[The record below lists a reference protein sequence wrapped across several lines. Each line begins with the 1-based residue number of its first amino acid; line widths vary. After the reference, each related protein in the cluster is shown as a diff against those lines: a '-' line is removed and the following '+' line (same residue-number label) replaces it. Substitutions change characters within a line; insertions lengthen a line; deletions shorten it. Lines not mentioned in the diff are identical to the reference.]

1 MAKKKYA
8 KDVEVKIDGK
18 DWKNALD
25 AAFKVKV
32 KNVSVDGFRKGKVPR
47 DIYERKYGKE
57 SLYVEAADRVI
68 DSAYK
73 KALDESKLV
82 PVTKPA
88 VEIKY
93 VTDEEIVFTFAFITR
108 PELKI
113 KTYKNLKIKKEEA
126 KVTKEEIEHEL
137 GHLIERYEETKVKE
151 SGDLEN
157 GNIAIID
164 FEGFKDNKPFDGGK
178 ADNYELEIG
187 SGRFIPGFE
196 EQLVGMKK
204 EEEKEIKVTFPKDYP
219 HDELKGKEA
228 TFKVKLHEIKE
239 KVKRK
244 FDKELFDD
252 LGIEGVD
259 SKEKLEEHIK
269 EDIKKAKEADLEAKY
284 EDKILEEVAKNV
296 EVDIPQE
303 MVEDEID
310 RLVDR
315 YKSELASQGMDIN
328 LYYQMTKTTEKDLRQ
343 NMENNAYK
351 DVLYRLM
358 LDDIAKQEKIE
369 INDEEASKEAEEMA
383 KKYKMKK
390 DDFVKAF
397 GGMEI
402 VKYDLQIRRT
412 MEKLKELNK

>member
-1 MAKKKYA
+1 MAKKNYA
-8 KDVEVKIDGK
+8 KDVDVKIEGK
-18 DWKNALD
+18 DWKDALD

-88 VEIKY
+88 VEIKS
-93 VTDEEIVFTFAFITR
+93 VDEKEIVFTFAFITR

-113 KTYKNLKIKKEEA
+113 KTYKNLKIKKEEI
-126 KVTKEEIEHEL
+126 KVTKEEVEHEL
-137 GHLIERYEETKVKE
+137 GHLLERFEEIKTKE
-151 SGDLEN
+151 SGELEN
-157 GNIAIID
+157 GNIAVID
-164 FEGFKDNKPFDGGK
+164 FEGFRNNKPFDGGK

-196 EQLVGMKK
+196 EQLIGMKK
-204 EEEKEIKVTFPKDYP
+204 EEEKEIEVTFPEDYP
-219 HDELKGKEA
+219 HDELKGQKA

-239 KVKRK
+239 KVKRE
-244 FDKELFDD
+244 FDKELFEDI
-252 LGIEGVD
+252 GIEGVD
-259 SKEKLEEHIK
+259 SKEKLEAHIK
-269 EDIKKAKEADLEAKY
+269 DDIKKAKEVDAEAKY
-284 EDKILEEVAKNV
+284 EDEILEAVAKNV

-315 YKSELASQGMDIN
+315 YKGELQSQGMDIN
-328 LYYQMTKTTEKDLRQ
+328 LYYQMTNTTEKELRQ

-358 LDDIAKQEKIE
+358 LDEISKQEKIE
-369 INDEEASKEAEEMA
+369 ISDDEASKEAEEMA

-402 VKYDLQIRRT
+402 VKYDLQIRKT
-412 MEKLKELNK
+412 MEKLKEYNK

>member
-8 KDVEVKIDGK
+8 KDVDVKIDGK
-18 DWKNALD
+18 EWKDALD

-73 KALDESKLV
+73 KSLDESGLV

-88 VEIKY
+88 VEIKN
-93 VTDEEIVFTFAFITR
+93 VNEDEIVFTFAFITR

-113 KTYKNLKIKKEEA
+113 KTYKNLKIKKEEV
-126 KVTKEEIEHEL
+126 KVSKEEIEHEL
-137 GHLIERYEETKVKE
+137 GHLLERFEETKIKE
-151 SGDLEN
+151 TGNLEN
-157 GNIAIID
+157 GNIAVID
-164 FEGFKDNKPFDGGK
+164 FEGFRNNKPFDGGK

-196 EQLVGMKK
+196 EQLIGMKK
-204 EEEKEIKVTFPKDYP
+204 EDEKEIEVTFPEDYP
-219 HDELKGKEA
+219 HEDLNGQKA
-228 TFKVKLHEIKE
+228 VFKVKLHEIKE
-239 KVKRK
+239 KVKRD
-244 FDKELFDD
+244 FDKELFEDI
-252 LGIEGVD
+252 GIEGVD
-259 SKEKLEEHIK
+259 SKEKLEAHIK
-269 EDIKKAKEADLEAKY
+269 EDIKKSKEAEAEAKY

-315 YKSELASQGMDIN
+315 YKNELASQGMNIN
-328 LYYQMTKTTEKDLRQ
+328 LYYQMTGTTEKELRQ

-358 LDDIAKQEKIE
+358 LDEIAKLEKVE
-369 INDEEASKEAEEMA
+369 ISDEDASKEAEEMA

-390 DDFVKAF
+390 EDFVKAF

-412 MEKLKELNK
+412 MEKLKEFNK